1 MDQLSSTQNDDTPS
15 RNNNYR
21 SGYVAVMGQPN
32 VGKSTL
38 VNRLVGAKIA
48 AVSPWPQTT
57 RKRQLG
63 IYTDKTAQIIFID
76 TPGVHRPHHKLG
88 EHMNHEA
95 ASVLEECDLVLFL
108 VDVSQPPGY
117 EDQLIVDLIKNLKI
131 KVPILLLL
139 NKEDLVNSANL
150 TKHAQSYQE
159 IIPQAKAIQISATT
173 GKKLN
178 LLLEEIISLLPLNP
192 PYYPEDQL
200 TDIYE
205 RDIAADLIRESA
217 LNHLRDEVPHS
228 ISIRIDEFTERNEHG
243 AFIAATLFVER
254 DSQIPIV
261 IGHKGDKLK
270 QIGTDARL
278 EIEKMTGRKVYLQLR
293 VKVRKNW
300 RNDEAALRLFGFRKL
315 TKGK

>member
-1 MDQLSSTQNDDTPS
+1 MDQLYSTQNDDTPS
-15 RNNNYR
+15 HYNNYR
-21 SGYVAVMGQPN
+21 SGFVAVMGRPN

-63 IYTDKTAQIIFID
+63 IYTDQNAQIIFID

-88 EHMNHEA
+88 EYMNHEA

-117 EDQLIVDLIKNLKI
+117 EDQLIVDLMKSVKI

-139 NKEDLVNSANL
+139 NKEDLVNSSNL

-159 IIPQAKAIQISATT
+159 IVPQAKVIQTSATS
-173 GKKLN
+173 GNNLN
-178 LLLEEIISLLPLNP
+178 LLLEEIISLLPENP
-192 PYYPEDQL
+192 PFYPEDQL

-254 DSQIPIV
+254 ESQKPIV
-261 IGHKGDKLK
+261 IGQKGDKLK

-300 RNDEAALRLFGFRKL
+300 RNDEAALRLFGFRKPS
-315 TKGK
+315 KGK